1 MGIIEFFRKIVEV
14 KNNDLSFLNVGDIIW
29 ARRYKTPEEKNKIK
43 MGHQESPYVIIKK
56 NRNQV
61 YALQCT
67 SNPHPEIKWKM
78 IYYPIGRFNYE
89 MQKNS
94 YINCLKEYELMEIQF
109 VEIIGHLS
117 AYDLNQLKK
126 QLYILINSN
135 YRNKPKIE
143 KKYLNYKISI
153 GDIIIQN
160 DTKYY
165 IYSIDEKYLYV
176 YRLRKHIKKN
186 MNILINNMYY
196 SFIFDRPEKI
206 RLKSNYDLVDTFNT
220 GEIEIINKY
229 REKSLKKYTEN
240 KNKLLVVGS
249 IIDYNE
255 NMYYVYNEDSEKIYV
270 YEIYFNNIMKPKM
283 ANIQVNGGIYKTYFS
298 TKYIKKSNLKLRGYK
313 VRRCASIEEIAYNNK
328 IFNLPKNERDK
339 ERKKLSS
346 SIRSFDKK
354 DTDYFIPMTILK
366 NENSEKYYLIINRE
380 ENIIEVVNINNM
392 GDTFYFELENVCP
405 FKYYR
410 MLSKEEYDIYLKKIQ
425 DLKDTI
431 ALFKK

>member
-117 AYDLNQLKK
+117 EYDLNQLKK

-143 KKYLNYKISI
+143 KKYLDYKISI

-249 IIDYNE
+249 IIDYNG

-270 YEIYFNNIMKPKM
+270 YEIYFNNVMKPKM
-283 ANIQVNGGIYKTYFS
+283 ADIQVNGGIYKTYFS
-298 TKYIKKSNLKLRGYK
+298 TKYIKKDNLKLRGYK

-380 ENIIEVVNINNM
+380 GNIIEVVNINNM

-431 ALFKK
+431 ALFKR